1 MKQCH
6 SSADM
11 YMQRR
16 FLRARNHDVAKAKAM
31 FMTHMQWR
39 KEFGVDQLDQFV
51 FQERDA
57 MISLYPQGYHKMDK
71 MVSSHHICILI
82 LPISPSSSISPLLT
96 EQRASE
102 CQGLTVWML
111 ELCKRHQCMTAF
123 ALCHA
128 GSTHL
133 HPALRSSQHQ
143 EDL

>member
-6 SSADM
+6 STADM

-71 MVSSHHICILI
+71 MVSSHHTCIL
-82 LPISPSSSISPLLT
+82 ISPSSSISSLLT
-96 EQRASE
+96 EKHASNAKN
-102 CQGLTVWML
+102 LL
-111 ELCKRHQCMTAF
+111 SLCW
-123 ALCHA
+123 
-128 GSTHL
+128 
-133 HPALRSSQHQ
+133 SSARVVNA
-143 EDL
+143 

>member
-6 SSADM
+6 SNADM

-71 MVSSHHICILI
+71 MVSSHHACILI
-82 LPISPSSSISPLLT
+82 LPISPSWSMSPVLT
-96 EQRASE
+96 GQHASNA
-102 CQGLTVWML
+102 
-111 ELCKRHQCMTAF
+111 K
-123 ALCHA
+123 
-128 GSTHL
+128 
-133 HPALRSSQHQ
+133 
-143 EDL
+143 DLMS